1 MNPLNPIDEEPLR
14 PPGGEPGEDD
24 RARPGLEAGDEVE
37 ELGENEAEDEGAG
50 EDGEEAAELADWKS
64 RLRDRFEAWLED
76 IDQIPALEAGENAAP
91 PEPDLY
97 AFHEALAALNAE
109 CRRANRRTAETLS
122 QWGGALDQFRQDLGQ
137 LRQQAAPPPAEPR
150 GLPRNYCLTLVEIRD
165 RLERLARAFGQPP
178 KKSWWSDNDPWE
190 KAWGSQRQAF
200 GIVLSHFNELLLKE
214 GVTPFDTQG
223 KAFDPA
229 IMTAVAAETNPS
241 QPHQTVLEVLA
252 AGYLRHGE
260 LLRPAQ
266 VKIALNP
273 SQPPSP
279 QKP

>member
-14 PPGGEPGEDD
+14 PPGGEPGEDG
-24 RARPGLEAGDEVE
+24 RAHPGLEAGDEVE
-37 ELGENEAEDEGAG
+37 ELGEDEAGD
-50 EDGEEAAELADWKS
+50 EDGGEAAGLADWKS
-64 RLRDRFEAWLED
+64 RLRDRFEDWLED
-76 IDQIPALEAGENAAP
+76 LDQIPGLEAGENAAQ
-91 PEPDLY
+91 PEPDLF

-109 CRRANRRTAETLS
+109 YRRANRRTAETLS

-150 GLPRNYCLTLVEIRD
+150 GLPRNYCLALVEIRD
-165 RLERLARAFGQPP
+165 RLERLARAFGQAP
-178 KKSWWSDNDPWE
+178 KRSWWSDNAPWE
-190 KAWGSQRQAF
+190 KAWDSQRQAF

-229 IMTAVAAETNPS
+229 LMTAVAAEPNPS

-273 SQPPSP
+273 SP